1 MEFKKDS
8 VLPIPSDKRIEAFER
23 YCRVRLPIE
32 YKEFLKKYNGAVPK
46 TNVFDYNGREYL
58 IERLLC
64 LLEEPESDDTYGWY
78 DMEVVLSQIDTRLTD
93 DENLIGANVI
103 PIAALFA
110 GDFVCLDFRNSETP
124 SVVVWFHE
132 ESDELSP
139 VTTKVAEDF
148 TEFLNML
155 KE

>member
-1 MEFKKDS
+1 
-8 VLPIPSDKRIEAFER
+8 
-23 YCRVRLPIE
+23 
-32 YKEFLKKYNGAVPK
+32 
-46 TNVFDYNGREYL
+46 
-58 IERLLC
+58 
-64 LLEEPESDDTYGWY
+64 
-78 DMEVVLSQIDTRLTD
+78 MEVVLSQIDTRLTD